1 MTSDRAT
8 SYRRVL
14 KTLRDLGPAK
24 LWPSEQD
31 RIREAAD
38 ALLFCDDLQTDPEAG
53 GAFASAAELTV
64 DLVDAE
70 RWTRESALELMSDIW
85 ACGPGYVRTAVAA

>member
-1 MTSDRAT
+1 MTTDRAT

-38 ALLFCDDLQTDPEAG
+38 ALLFCDDLATDPEAS
-53 GAFASAAELTV
+53 GAFAAAAELSV
-64 DLVDAE
+64 DLVDAG
-70 RWTRESALELMSDIW
+70 RWTRERALELMSDIW
-85 ACGPGYVRTAVAA
+85 GCGPGYVPAALAA